1 MWDASRLFR
10 LEGSYVKPDESL
22 AARARDDLVSAGYPL
37 VLTEVLLTS
46 GKRLAQE
53 AVGTELLSRSWTGL
67 AGLDSPL

>member
-1 MWDASRLFR
+1 VAWLPGDLRS
-10 LEGSYVKPDESL
+10 V
-22 AARARDDLVSAGYPL
+22 AA
-37 VLTEVLLTS
+37 ELLTS